1 MYRIKN
7 DYEMAQSVEGCCVIA
22 RCENTATHIYDN
34 IYNQVPLCDEHF
46 DKLKAMQYGDS

>member
-7 DYEMAQSVEGCCVIA
+7 NTEMQESGDGECVIA
-22 RCENTATHIYDN
+22 KCHHNATHIYDN

-46 DKLKAMQYGDS
+46 EKIKSLQYGE